1 MRIFHLPLIKINM
14 SVCVIFNNILVA
26 YDSSSFSN
34 RAFKSALD
42 VAESNKSKIT
52 IASVITG
59 VYQPSIGFTMKYSE
73 KMLEKYAKTLQKTFS
88 ILESVAKK
96 KNIKISLKLL
106 QDPSVSKAIVNYVN
120 SHKFDLVVI
129 GSHGRTGLNKMILG
143 SVANS
148 VIQKVKCPVMVVK

>member
-1 MRIFHLPLIKINM
+1 MDFK
-14 SVCVIFNNILVA
+14 NILVA

-34 RAFKSALD
+34 RAFKRALD

-52 IASVITG
+52 IVTVVTG

-73 KMLEKYAKTLQKTFS
+73 KMLEKYTKTLKKTFS
-88 ILESVAKK
+88 NLESAAKK
-96 KNIKISLKLL
+96 KNIKISLKIL
-106 QDPSVSKAIVNYVN
+106 QDPSVAKAITNYVN

-148 VIQKVKCPVMVVK
+148 ITQKVKCPIMVVK

>member
-1 MRIFHLPLIKINM
+1 MDFK
-14 SVCVIFNNILVA
+14 NILVA

-42 VAESNKSKIT
+42 VAEPNKSKIT
-52 IASVITG
+52 IATVITG

-73 KMLEKYAKTLQKTFS
+73 KVLEKYTKTLQKTFS
-88 ILESVAKK
+88 NLKSAAKE
-96 KNIKISLKLL
+96 KNIKISLKIL
-106 QDPSVSKAIVNYVN
+106 QDPSVSKAITNYVN

-143 SVANS
+143 SVANN
-148 VIQKVKCPVMVVK
+148 ITQKVKCPVMVVK

>member
-1 MRIFHLPLIKINM
+1 MDFK
-14 SVCVIFNNILVA
+14 NILVA

-42 VAESNKSKIT
+42 VTEPNKSKIT
-52 IASVITG
+52 IVTVITG

-73 KMLEKYAKTLQKTFS
+73 KMLEKYTKTLQKTFS
-88 ILESVAKK
+88 NLESAAKK
-96 KNIKISLKLL
+96 KSIKISLKIL
-106 QDPSVSKAIVNYVN
+106 QDPSVSKAITNYVN

-148 VIQKVKCPVMVVK
+148 VTQKVKCPVMVVK